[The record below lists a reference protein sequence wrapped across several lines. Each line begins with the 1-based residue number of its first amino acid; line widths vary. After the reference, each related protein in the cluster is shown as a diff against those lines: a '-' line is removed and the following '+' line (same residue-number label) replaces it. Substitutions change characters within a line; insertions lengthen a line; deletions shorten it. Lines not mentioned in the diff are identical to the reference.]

1 MKICGERI
9 ALAPFDE
16 SDRALFIEMSMSAEL
31 MKHVYEPMTLQQA
44 EAAFQVKSQPWSPD
58 SDQWLSLSITQMKNQ
73 EKLGNMGL
81 RIINPE
87 AKIAEIGYLLKQD
100 AHGKGYIA
108 EAIARL
114 KQFAFDDL
122 QMNKL
127 VAYCSTENI
136 PSYKSLERSGF
147 LREGCLRQNTCV
159 NGRYVD
165 DFAYGLC
172 RVDQ

>member
-16 SDRALFIEMSMSAEL
+16 SDRALFIDMSMSAEL

-44 EAAFQVKSQPWSPD
+44 EEAFETKSQPWNPD
-58 SDQWLSLSITQMKNQ
+58 SDQWLSLSITRLETQ

-81 RIINPE
+81 KIINQD

-100 AHGKGYIA
+100 AHGKGYIT
-108 EAIARL
+108 EAITLL
-114 KQFAFDDL
+114 KQFAFDEL

-159 NGRYVD
+159 SGRYVD

-172 RVDQ
+172 RTDQ